1 MVFELDINEEMDGIL
16 TRHFRSRAHHADT
29 IYFNLSQQ
37 STMKKTSNEYLQ
49 GKNLH
54 LLKIF

>member
-29 IYFNLSQQ
+29 IYF
-37 STMKKTSNEYLQ
+37 TIKKTSNE
-49 GKNLH
+49 
-54 LLKIF
+54 